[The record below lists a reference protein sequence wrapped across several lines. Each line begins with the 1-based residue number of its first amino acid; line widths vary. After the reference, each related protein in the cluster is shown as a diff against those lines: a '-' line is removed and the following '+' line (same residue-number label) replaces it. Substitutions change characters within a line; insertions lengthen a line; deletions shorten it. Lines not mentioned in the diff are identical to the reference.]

1 MVSVKKIVAS
11 ALVGVLMFSAVG
23 CNMVE
28 KTQAAIDKTT
38 VATVNGEKITLGEV
52 DSHLKGFLEQ
62 LKSQY
67 GDKYMDDPQA
77 AQQIL
82 QQRQVIL
89 NSMVEEKVLVD
100 EAKKENLVPSEEELN
115 KKVDEQV
122 KQYKEQYGEEG
133 YKTAVE
139 NIGYTEDTFKEF
151 LKNQVIAEATLEYA
165 TKDVKVS
172 DEDIKKYYDE
182 NKQQFAVK
190 AGADVKH
197 LLLPTE
203 EEAQKAYDEIQS
215 GQKTFDDLFNKYGK
229 NTDPKKE
236 PIAEDLGRVDYTNSN
251 FDKDFMEGLK
261 GLKDGEISK
270 PVKSSFGYH
279 IIKATNVT
287 DKETQLTEE
296 QAKSKIMSI
305 LENQKKREAY
315 QKDLDQWKKDFNVK
329 VYDDKLQ
336 EGLKI
341 SK

>member
-52 DSHLKGFLEQ
+52 DSHLKGVFAQ
-62 LKSQY
+62 MKSQY
-67 GDKYMDDPQA
+67 GDKYMDDPQV

-82 QQRQVIL
+82 QQRQSVVQSL
-89 NSMVEEKVLVD
+89 VTDKVLVA
-100 EAKKENLVPSEEELN
+100 EADKLGIKPSEEDIK
-115 KKVDEQV
+115 KKVDEQF
-122 KQYKEQYGEEG
+122 
-133 YKTAVE
+133 E
-139 NIGYTEDTFKEF
+139 NIKKGMGDNFDKALEAEGYTEDTFKEF
-151 LKNQVIAEATLEYA
+151 LKNQVIAEATVEYA

-182 NKQQFAVK
+182 NKQQFVVK

-197 LLLPTE
+197 LLFPTQ

-215 GQKTFDDLFNKYGK
+215 GKTTFDDLFNKYEK
-229 NTDPKKE
+229 NKDPKKE
-236 PIAEDLGRVDYTNSN
+236 PIAENLGRVDYNNSN

-279 IIKATNVT
+279 IIKATNIT

-296 QAKSKIMSI
+296 QAKEQIISI
-305 LENQKKREAY
+305 LENQKKKEAY
-315 QKDLDQWKKDFNVK
+315 QKDLEQWKKDLNVK

>member
-52 DSHLKGFLEQ
+52 DSHLKGVFAQ
-62 LKSQY
+62 MKSKY
-67 GDKYMDDPQA
+67 GDKYMDDPQV

-82 QQRQVIL
+82 QQRQSVVQSL
-89 NSMVEEKVLVD
+89 VTDKVLVT
-100 EAKKENLVPSEEELN
+100 EADKLGIKPSEEDIN
-115 KKVDEQV
+115 KKVDEQF
-122 KQYKEQYGEEG
+122 
-133 YKTAVE
+133 E
-139 NIGYTEDTFKEF
+139 NIKKGMGDNFDKALEDEGYTEDTFKEF
-151 LKNQVIAEATLEYA
+151 LKNQVIAEATVEYA

-182 NKQQFAVK
+182 NKQQFVVK

-197 LLLPTE
+197 LLFPTE

-215 GQKTFDDLFNKYGK
+215 GKTTFDDLFNKYEK
-229 NTDPKKE
+229 NKDPKKE
-236 PIAEDLGRVDYTNSN
+236 PIAENLGRVDYNNSN

-279 IIKATNVT
+279 IIKATNIT

-296 QAKSKIMSI
+296 QAKEQIISI
-305 LENQKKREAY
+305 LENQKKKEAY
-315 QKDLDQWKKDFNVK
+315 QKDLEQWKKDLNVK

>member
-52 DSHLKGFLEQ
+52 DSHLKGVFAQ
-62 LKSQY
+62 MKSQY
-67 GDKYMDDPQA
+67 GDKYMDDPQV

-82 QQRQVIL
+82 QQRQSVVQSL
-89 NSMVEEKVLVD
+89 VTDKVLVA
-100 EAKKENLVPSEEELN
+100 EADKLGIKPSEEDIK
-115 KKVDEQV
+115 KKVDEQF
-122 KQYKEQYGEEG
+122 
-133 YKTAVE
+133 E
-139 NIGYTEDTFKEF
+139 NIKKGMGDNFDKALEAEGYTEDTFKEF
-151 LKNQVIAEATLEYA
+151 LKNQVIAEATVEYA

-182 NKQQFAVK
+182 NKQQFVVK

-197 LLLPTE
+197 LLFPTE

-215 GQKTFDDLFNKYGK
+215 GKTTFDDLFNKYEK
-229 NTDPKKE
+229 NKDPKKE
-236 PIAEDLGRVDYTNSN
+236 PIAENLGRVDYNNSN

-279 IIKATNVT
+279 IIKATNIT

-296 QAKSKIMSI
+296 QSKEQIISI
-305 LENQKKREAY
+305 LENQKKKEAY
-315 QKDLDQWKKDFNVK
+315 QKDLEQWKKDLNVK

>member
-215 GQKTFDDLFNKYGK
+215 GQTTFDDLFNKYGK

>member
-52 DSHLKGFLEQ
+52 DSHLKGVFAQ
-62 LKSQY
+62 MKSQY
-67 GDKYMDDPQA
+67 GDKYMDDPQV

-82 QQRQVIL
+82 QQRQSVVQSL
-89 NSMVEEKVLVD
+89 VTDKVLVA
-100 EAKKENLVPSEEELN
+100 EADKLGIKPSEEDIK
-115 KKVDEQV
+115 KKVDEQF
-122 KQYKEQYGEEG
+122 
-133 YKTAVE
+133 E
-139 NIGYTEDTFKEF
+139 NIKKGMGDNFDKALEAEGYTEDTFKEF
-151 LKNQVIAEATLEYA
+151 LKNQVIAEATVEYA

-182 NKQQFAVK
+182 NKQQFVVK
-190 AGADVKH
+190 AGAYVKH
-197 LLLPTE
+197 LLFPTE

-215 GQKTFDDLFNKYGK
+215 GKTTFDDLFNKYEK
-229 NTDPKKE
+229 NKDPKKE
-236 PIAEDLGRVDYTNSN
+236 PIAENLGRVDYNNSN

-279 IIKATNVT
+279 IIKATNIT

-296 QAKSKIMSI
+296 QAKEQIISI
-305 LENQKKREAY
+305 LENQKKKEAY
-315 QKDLDQWKKDFNVK
+315 QKDLEQWKKDLNVK

>member
-52 DSHLKGFLEQ
+52 DSHLKGVFTQ
-62 LKSQY
+62 MKSQY
-67 GDKYMDDPQA
+67 GDKYMDDPQV

-82 QQRQVIL
+82 QQRQSVVQSL
-89 NSMVEEKVLVD
+89 VTDKVLVA
-100 EAKKENLVPSEEELN
+100 EADKLGIKPSEEDIK
-115 KKVDEQV
+115 KKVDEQF
-122 KQYKEQYGEEG
+122 
-133 YKTAVE
+133 E
-139 NIGYTEDTFKEF
+139 NIKKGMGDNFDKALEAEGYTEDTFKEF
-151 LKNQVIAEATLEYA
+151 LKNQVIAEATVEYA

-182 NKQQFAVK
+182 NKQQFVVK

-197 LLLPTE
+197 LLFPTE

-215 GQKTFDDLFNKYGK
+215 GKTTFDDLFNKYEK
-229 NTDPKKE
+229 NKDPKKE
-236 PIAEDLGRVDYTNSN
+236 PIAENLGRVDYNNSN

-279 IIKATNVT
+279 IIKATNIT

-296 QAKSKIMSI
+296 QAKEQIISI
-305 LENQKKREAY
+305 LENQKKKEAY
-315 QKDLDQWKKDFNVK
+315 QKDLEQWKKDLNVK

>member
-52 DSHLKGFLEQ
+52 DSHLKGVFAQ
-62 LKSQY
+62 MKSQY
-67 GDKYMDDPQA
+67 GDKYMDDPQV

-82 QQRQVIL
+82 QQRQSVVQSL
-89 NSMVEEKVLVD
+89 VTDKVLVA
-100 EAKKENLVPSEEELN
+100 EADKLGIKPSEEDIK
-115 KKVDEQV
+115 KKVDEQF
-122 KQYKEQYGEEG
+122 
-133 YKTAVE
+133 E
-139 NIGYTEDTFKEF
+139 NIKKGMGDNFDKALEVEGYTEDTFKEF
-151 LKNQVIAEATLEYA
+151 LKNQVIAEATVEYA

-182 NKQQFAVK
+182 NKQQFVVK

-197 LLLPTE
+197 LLFPTE

-215 GQKTFDDLFNKYGK
+215 GKTTFDDLFNKYEK
-229 NTDPKKE
+229 NKDPKKE
-236 PIAEDLGRVDYTNSN
+236 PIAENLGRVDYNNSN

-279 IIKATNVT
+279 IIKATNIT

-296 QAKSKIMSI
+296 QAKEQIISI
-305 LENQKKREAY
+305 LENQKKKEAY
-315 QKDLDQWKKDFNVK
+315 QKDLEQWKKDLNVK